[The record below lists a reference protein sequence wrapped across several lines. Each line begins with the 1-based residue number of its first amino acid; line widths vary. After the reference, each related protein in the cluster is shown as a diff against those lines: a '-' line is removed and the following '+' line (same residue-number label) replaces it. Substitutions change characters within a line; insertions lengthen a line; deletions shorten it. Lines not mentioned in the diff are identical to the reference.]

1 MQIFLCSR
9 PRIRIMSSIGCRAA
23 ATSECLLH
31 LLLWWIKPEPAV
43 RAFFRLCKLQRT
55 ACARRHAHAGS
66 CAAGFDAASC
76 VVPDARAA
84 GAGSADASPWPRAQ
98 KWRTRSRTARRRAMR
113 SSAWAARASAM
124 RASSASSFASQPAC
138 ALAGVAAASSVAAKE
153 RVSRCFITLACC
165 FRCPVARGEV
175 RCRASTSAPP
185 GARFAGF
192 SGHECDFGRFS
203 ARRPPGADSL

>member
-192 SGHECDFGRFS
+192 SG
-203 ARRPPGADSL
+203 A